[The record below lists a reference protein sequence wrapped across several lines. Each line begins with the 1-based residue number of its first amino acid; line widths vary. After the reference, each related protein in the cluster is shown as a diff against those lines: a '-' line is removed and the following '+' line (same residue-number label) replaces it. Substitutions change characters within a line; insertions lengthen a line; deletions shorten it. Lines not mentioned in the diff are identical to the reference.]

1 MSSPNVK
8 PTQCRSSI
16 TRANIIKASR
26 RLLSGTSPVQRI
38 TSTEEV
44 RDQQESNLEEEFTDS
59 REEEVE
65 GLFLYTEA
73 AEPEEDKYTFP
84 VAVFYGNTKSNYDS
98 FFKPIVRM
106 FENLSVNPIEVKQDG
121 QIVATANIYSVMTGG
136 DMVEVNSLL
145 RHMGAVCFYGCRFCD
160 VRGGHPGDKST
171 SNGGMYF
178 SGPKGNDRTKESLL
192 LNKSSFSNDECYGIK
207 GKTVFLNLAHSLE
220 YFGFDE
226 LHCYSNLAKQLFE
239 MFSPSS
245 NERYKYEGNEH
256 LYPFSISKD
265 QYKAVQHAI
274 NSSPNGSFAGQS
286 FDNQKGNYRS
296 VDWISWLVHIVP
308 LLIAPFCPPDCKDA
322 ISVLCHGLQVSLQWC
337 ITSEDLHD
345 IKNSFCTWFNYLNKC
360 LAQKMISR
368 TVFRAN
374 MHLLLHV
381 PYIIRR
387 MGITYK
393 FRISL
398 HIVFAL
404 SVFEK
409 YGKRHWHT
417 PTLGAIRKQLQY
429 RKLKQEIDLEKV
441 VYSVIS
447 PHFFG
452 QEMIIAPKLWCD
464 NTVYSS
470 DLSMRSNK
478 NTTKKGEYI
487 MFSATKRNALK
498 KVETRYYFARILFF
512 FSFQYNSDGPG
523 SHFCFAELAQSQEAA
538 YFNTAI
544 PTVSFVKVG
553 TRDHVIF
560 DACDI
565 ETLVGLVYR
574 PKRDVLTELSS
585 HQMVIRP
592 EYIGVRIMH

>member
-1 MSSPNVK
+1 
-8 PTQCRSSI
+8 
-16 TRANIIKASR
+16 
-26 RLLSGTSPVQRI
+26 
-38 TSTEEV
+38 
-44 RDQQESNLEEEFTDS
+44 
-59 REEEVE
+59 
-65 GLFLYTEA
+65 
-73 AEPEEDKYTFP
+73 
-84 VAVFYGNTKSNYDS
+84 
-98 FFKPIVRM
+98 
-106 FENLSVNPIEVKQDG
+106 
-121 QIVATANIYSVMTGG
+121 
-136 DMVEVNSLL
+136 
-145 RHMGAVCFYGCRFCD
+145 
-160 VRGGHPGDKST
+160 
-171 SNGGMYF
+171 
-178 SGPKGNDRTKESLL
+178 
-192 LNKSSFSNDECYGIK
+192 
-207 GKTVFLNLAHSLE
+207 
-220 YFGFDE
+220 
-226 LHCYSNLAKQLFE
+226 

-256 LYPFSISKD
+256 LYPFSISKE
-265 QYKAVQHAI
+265 QYKAVEHAI
-274 NSSPNGSFAGQS
+274 NSSSKYIPAGTFSGSFAGQS

-322 ISVLCHGLQVSLQWC
+322 ISALCHGLQVSLQWC
-337 ITSEDLHD
+337 ITPEDLYD
-345 IKNSFCTWFNYLNKC
+345 IKTSFSTWFNYLNKC
-360 LAQKMISR
+360 LVQKMISR

-381 PYIIRR
+381 PSIIRR
-387 MGITYK
+387 MGPLRCLSLRSMERGIGK
-393 FRISL
+393 LKRVMKGSKLVGISAGNIL
-398 HIVFAL
+398 ETKAIFNYLEL
-404 SVFEK
+404 SGMVTFEK
-409 YGKRHWHT
+409 EEKERSALAKPIYLEHPLEEGL
-417 PTLGAIRKQLQY
+417 PQLWGPFASSY
-429 RKLKQEIDLEKV
+429 NTEELRQEIDLGKSKIAGYVTGTWALAMLNYIARRE
-441 VYSVIS
+441 SCPTPS
-447 PHFFG
+447 FPLHFFG

-487 MFSATKRNALK
+487 MFSATRRNALK
-498 KVETRYYFARILFF
+498 KVETRYYFARVLFF

-585 HQMVIRP
+585 HQMPDELSGICSPV
-592 EYIGVRIMH
+592 